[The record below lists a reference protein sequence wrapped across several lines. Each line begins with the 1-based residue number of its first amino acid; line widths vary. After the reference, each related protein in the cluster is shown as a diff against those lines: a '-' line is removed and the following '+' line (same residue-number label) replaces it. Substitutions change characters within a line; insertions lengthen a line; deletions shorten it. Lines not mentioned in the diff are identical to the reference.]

1 LREPNGSCIFRR
13 TSSSGLLQ
21 TTAEQSKGSGGG
33 GRILDTGVGADAVA
47 RARVRPTR
55 QRRQKRKSL
64 QTTETT
70 SNTVRNDI
78 ARATAAP
85 HPNADGPPA
94 DERAHAPL

>member
-1 LREPNGSCIFRR
+1 
-13 TSSSGLLQ
+13 
-21 TTAEQSKGSGGG
+21 
-33 GRILDTGVGADAVA
+33 
-47 RARVRPTR
+47 
-55 QRRQKRKSL
+55 L

-94 DERAHAPL
+94 IERAQTPL

>member
-1 LREPNGSCIFRR
+1 LKG
-13 TSSSGLLQ
+13 SSSQEPAGQSLDPESKFSLRVPAHAGSADQ
-21 TTAEQSKGSGGG
+21 TSRVRS
-33 GRILDTGVGADAVA
+33 
-47 RARVRPTR
+47 ARV
-55 QRRQKRKSL
+55 L

-94 DERAHAPL
+94 TERAHAPL

>member
-1 LREPNGSCIFRR
+1 MYISPH
-13 TSSSGLLQ
+13 
-21 TTAEQSKGSGGG
+21 EQSEAASNESRTIEVQQQPGA
-33 GRILDTGVGADAVA
+33 GRGHSLDTSGEPPRGLT
-47 RARVRPTR
+47 RMQVRSIR
-55 QRRQKRKSL
+55 HRRQTRKSL

-94 DERAHAPL
+94 TERVHAPL

>member
-1 LREPNGSCIFRR
+1 MHR
-13 TSSSGLLQ
+13 
-21 TTAEQSKGSGGG
+21 
-33 GRILDTGVGADAVA
+33 
-47 RARVRPTR
+47 
-55 QRRQKRKSL
+55 SL

-94 DERAHAPL
+94 TERLHAPL